1 MTAAT
6 AALAASATSDGYQ
19 EAIAHLPEGGTLMFQ
34 FVSWDRY
41 EKLLEE
47 LGHRYRARISYDH
60 GKLEINMP
68 LPIHEYLKVC
78 FSYLLQTLT
87 EELEMDMEG
96 LGSTTFK
103 YKPWLQGLEPDTCF
117 YVQNAARV
125 IGVRRFDP
133 NVPPPAPDIAVEID
147 ITSESLGRFPIYA
160 NLGVPEIW
168 RYDEHQVTM
177 YHLSEAGYVEAPASR
192 AFPLLTAEALGQ
204 FLQRSQTEGQSASL
218 REFRQWVR
226 AQQSSAP

>member
-6 AALAASATSDGYQ
+6 AALAASDGYH

-47 LGHRYRARISYDH
+47 LGHRYRARVSYDH
-60 GKLEINMP
+60 GRLEINMP
-68 LPIHEYLKVC
+68 LPVHDKYKDFTSRLMQV
-78 FSYLLQTLT
+78 LT
-87 EELEMDMEG
+87 EELELDMEG

-103 YKPWLQGLEPDTCF
+103 HESWLQGVEPDTCF
-117 YVQNAARV
+117 YLKNLERV
-125 IGVRRFDP
+125 IGIERFDP
-133 NVPPPAPDIAVEID
+133 NEPPPPPDIAVEID

-168 RYDEHQVTM
+168 RYDGHQVWM
-177 YHLSEAGYVEAPASR
+177 YHLTEAGYVEAPASR
-192 AFPLLTAEALGQ
+192 AFPLLTATALGQ
-204 FLQRSQTEGQSASL
+204 FLERSQTEGQSAVL

-226 AQQSSAP
+226 ALQAPAS